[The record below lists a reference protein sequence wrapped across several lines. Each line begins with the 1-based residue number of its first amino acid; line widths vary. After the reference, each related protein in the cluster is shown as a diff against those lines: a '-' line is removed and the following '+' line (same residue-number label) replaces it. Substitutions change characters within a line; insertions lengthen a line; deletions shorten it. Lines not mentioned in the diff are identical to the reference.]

1 MQKNIKIAIIIIII
15 FLFSCQKPLGGTAII
30 PSLDSLSEQK
40 TNSIFKLAKEQNWK
54 SLPIGDRIIK
64 VALQFLGTEY
74 KGGTLEGDD
83 EICRVNLNG
92 LDCVTF
98 VENSLDFA
106 RIIKKDKLTIEALFE
121 EITATRY
128 RDGQIIDYT
137 SRLHY
142 TADWINQNLANGIV
156 EYLPENSRGEKIRF
170 NLNFMS
176 QNPKYYNELQKH
188 PDYVEKIKEVEENL
202 NQIDY
207 YYIPKENIA
216 TYEQHFQNGDIICIV
231 TSKLGLDY
239 SHLGLIYVDSEN
251 RKRFMH
257 ASSTKKQVVIDTTV
271 SVYLN
276 SIKSNKGITILRAK
290 EVLD

>member
-1 MQKNIKIAIIIIII
+1 MQKNIKIAIVIILISIIS
-15 FLFSCQKPLGGTAII
+15 LQKPLGGTAII
-30 PSLDSLSEQK
+30 PSLDLLSEQR
-40 TNSIFKLAKEQNWK
+40 TNTIFKLAKDEDWK
-54 SLPIGDRIIK
+54 LLPIGDRIIK
-64 VALQFLGTEY
+64 VALQFLGTDY
-74 KGGTLEGDD
+74 KGGTLEGDY

-121 EITATRY
+121 EVTATRY

-142 TADWINQNLANGIV
+142 TADWINQNVINGIV

-170 NLNFMS
+170 NLNFIS
-176 QNPKYYNELQKH
+176 QNTKYYSALQKH
-188 PDYVEKIKEVEENL
+188 PEFIDKIKETEDNL

-216 TYEQHFQNGDIICIV
+216 NHEKHFQNGDIVCIV
-231 TSKLGLDY
+231 TSKSGLDY
-239 SHLGLIYVDSEN
+239 SHLGLIFVDSEN

-271 SVYLN
+271 SVYVN
-276 SIKSNKGITILRAK
+276 SVKSNKGITILRAK
-290 EVLD
+290 EVFD